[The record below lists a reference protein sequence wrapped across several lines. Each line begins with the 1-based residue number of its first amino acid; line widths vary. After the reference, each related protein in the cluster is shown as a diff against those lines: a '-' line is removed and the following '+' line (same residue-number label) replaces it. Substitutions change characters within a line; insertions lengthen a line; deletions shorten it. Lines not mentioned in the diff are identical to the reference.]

1 MKTIEYFK
9 LQAKNLNKDFKTQKT
24 YFDPTYGYDLYVYAP
39 KFFDV
44 DALALDF
51 NIDEDNFTLM
61 NAQHYIAQL
70 AGFRKWT
77 DMLEVSPSALELSK
91 LLFDNMHKISVV
103 EWDIYISGEEHDKG
117 FQFDDEFKLD
127 IFKAVFDEVDGH
139 QSDGIDY
146 RLGRKKE
153 NLSNENHIVNPKEKK
168 MKNKTTVQISTL
180 PLASADRTEF
190 IKTAN
195 LSFERVFDRIEPEH
209 PELVRKMWDAEK
221 YIDEDVLTPDRLPIE
236 RDYALSMINAFMVGY
251 VIQLAVEADNQAGHL
266 N

>member
-9 LQAKNLNKDFKTQKT
+9 LQAKNLHKDFKTQRT
-24 YFDPTYGYDLYVYAP
+24 YFDPTYGHDLYEYAP

-51 NIDEDNFTLM
+51 DVDEDNFTLM

-77 DMLEVSPSALELSK
+77 DMLKASPSALELSK
-91 LLFDNMHKISVV
+91 LLFDNMHKVSVI
-103 EWDIYISGEEHDKG
+103 EWDIYISGEERDKG

-127 IFKAVFDEVDGH
+127 IFKTVFDGVDGH

-146 RLGRKKE
+146 QLGRKKE
-153 NLSNENHIVNPKEKK
+153 NLPHENKIVKPKERK
-168 MKNKTTVQISTL
+168 MKNKTTAQISAL
-180 PLASADRTEF
+180 PLGSADRIEF

-195 LSFERVFDRIEPEH
+195 LSFERVFDRIEPEN
-209 PELVRKMWDAEK
+209 PELVRTRWDAEK
-221 YIDEDVLTPDRLPIE
+221 YIDEDVLTPDRLPID
-236 RDYALSMINAFMVGY
+236 RDYALSMIDAFMVGY
-251 VIQLAVEADNQAGHL
+251 VIQLAAEADNQARHL